1 MQLRRTF
8 FQQRT
13 FSEKIHHTQNEK
25 HMKRI
30 TLAAIM
36 FYQKYLSSFKGFS
49 CAYRIQTGR
58 ASCSTY
64 GYRVTE
70 RYGILR
76 GLKLIKRRLD
86 QCGQK
91 YRQHISENK
100 QRGNLPMYHRRQ
112 AGFCD
117 AGCDI
122 GTCDVGDLG
131 SCACDA
137 LSGCGS
143 FPCDLDFGNW
153 RRRKKNDLKYAD
165 ITANS
170 MPK

>member
-1 MQLRRTF
+1 MNKNLA
-8 FQQRT
+8 
-13 FSEKIHHTQNEK
+13 
-25 HMKRI
+25 
-30 TLAAIM
+30 LAAVKL
-36 FYQKYLSSFKGFS
+36 YQRYVSPFKGFS

-58 ASCSTY
+58 ASCS
-64 GYRVTE
+64 GHGCRVIE
-70 RYGILR
+70 RYGILL
-76 GLKLIKRRLD
+76 GLKLIQRRLD

-91 YRQHISENK
+91 YRQHVNANK
-100 QRGNLPMYHRRQ
+100 QRANLPVYHRHQ

-122 GTCDVGDLG
+122 GACDVGDLG
-131 SCACDA
+131 SCACDV

-153 RRRKKNDLKYAD
+153 RRRKKNDLKYVD
-165 ITANS
+165 ITPNS